1 MPALYGLITQLIIQH
16 LPLPTGPAGVEV
28 ALRAMAAPQWE
39 VRNAAT
45 LCYTALLVRILG
57 FRNTA
62 TKVGLGGDG
71 SVRLGGVGPHESGC
85 AG

>member
-1 MPALYGLITQLIIQH
+1 
-16 LPLPTGPAGVEV
+16 
-28 ALRAMAAPQWE
+28 MAAPQWE

-62 TKVGLGGDG
+62 S
-71 SVRLGGVGPHESGC
+71 SVSIKQHTCFTHKLSEG
-85 AG
+85 AQ